1 MLDWDNGEISTRK
14 YIVSIK
20 LLWLYLVQH
29 MLHQIK
35 AQQFFTEFGLY
46 QQC

>member
-1 MLDWDNGEISTRK
+1 METLALEI
-14 YIVSIK
+14 SIK
-20 LLWLYLVQH
+20 LLWLYLVEH

-35 AQQFFTEFGLY
+35 AQQFYPDLGLY